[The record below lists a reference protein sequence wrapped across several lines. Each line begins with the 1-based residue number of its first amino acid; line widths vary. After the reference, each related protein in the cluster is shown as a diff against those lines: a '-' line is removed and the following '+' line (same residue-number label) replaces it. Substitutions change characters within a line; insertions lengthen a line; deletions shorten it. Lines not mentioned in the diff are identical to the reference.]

1 MNRSNP
7 PLILAGLLA
16 AAMNCGITHAAGA
29 ADQITVSDAY
39 IRQAPPGA
47 MATGA
52 FMVIRN
58 AGPRE
63 VRVVKASNPASRI
76 TELQSSLGL
85 APGANIGEKGATFEA
100 VHGSAPDIAGKN
112 VANPI
117 AVILS
122 GALLLDHIG
131 ERPHDQQLV
140 LARSRR
146 GGRRNERGETGI
158 LALRE
163 CCLDSAA

>member
-76 TELQSSLGL
+76 TELHTHLNEGGVMKMRQVKDIPVPPGGEAVLKPGGLHVMMIELKSPLKAGDTVPLTLGL
-85 APGANIGEKGATFEA
+85 DDGSSKEISVPVRNPNSSSSSMGEM
-100 VHGSAPDIAGKN
+100 
-112 VANPI
+112 
-117 AVILS
+117 S
-122 GALLLDHIG
+122 GHK
-131 ERPHDQQLV
+131 H
-140 LARSRR
+140 
-146 GGRRNERGETGI
+146 
-158 LALRE
+158 
-163 CCLDSAA
+163 